1 MTTNLDYEISEEDQK
16 SIIEFSTLFNK
27 KAQAETKLK
36 VLKEQVQNLT
46 DAQEELL
53 INMDTP
59 YLQIGD
65 CFLRVDENELDG
77 HLESKKEEFADEITR
92 LEQSLEEYTSKTT
105 ELKAMLYAK
114 FGNRINLEA

>member
-1 MTTNLDYEISEEDQK
+1 MTTNLDYDISEEDQK

-59 YLQIGD
+59 YLQIG
-65 CFLRVDENELDG
+65 
-77 HLESKKEEFADEITR
+77 
-92 LEQSLEEYTSKTT
+92 
-105 ELKAMLYAK
+105 
-114 FGNRINLEA
+114 